1 MGTELFIRCRSV
13 RQSHSLR
20 RSAPACSSRQLV
32 HVHMLRPPAGPGAPQ
47 AFDADGS
54 GTITVQQMEQ
64 ALRKQGSVVEQE
76 ELDHLVAALDADRS
90 GGAARPHAI
99 P

>member
-1 MGTELFIRCRSV
+1 M
-13 RQSHSLR
+13 
-20 RSAPACSSRQLV
+20 
-32 HVHMLRPPAGPGAPQ
+32 
-47 AFDADGS
+47 
-54 GTITVQQMEQ
+54 ITVQQMEQ